1 MAIGSAATALSTYML
16 GDVINAAYVDRNF
29 RTIVWFSVAVAAIFA
44 IKGAATYGHLVI
56 LSRIGNAILANNQR
70 QLFAKLMQENLG
82 FFSSRHSSE
91 FLTRMTM
98 GAAAIAQVLNL
109 LITSVG
115 RDVLTLIGLVT
126 VMVVQD
132 PFLSLI
138 AFVVAPPAIFVISK
152 LVRRVKRLA
161 RSHFTGNASIQE
173 TMLEAVQ
180 GIRTVKAFT
189 LEDRMKARIDADI
202 DMVEANANKMSRVSH
217 RSSPLMELLGG
228 FAISATLIYS
238 GYRVVETGATPGE
251 FISFLFAFML
261 AYDPARR
268 LARFNVE
275 LNAALIGART
285 LIEIIDS
292 PATEPGDLDKPAL
305 RLADARIELRNVTF
319 SYRPGETVLDHISL
333 TAEPG
338 KVTALVG
345 PSGGGKS
352 TILNLIL
359 RLSDLPQG
367 ATDGTILIDGQTI
380 QDVSRHSLRKQIG
393 YVGQDVFLFRGTVRE
408 NIAFGKPGA
417 TETDIVAAAT
427 AAFAHDFI
435 SAFPLGYDTPVGEH
449 GTQLSGGQRQRIAIA
464 RALIKDAPIILLDE
478 ATAALD
484 SESERQVQN
493 AIDELC
499 KGRTTLVIAHRLHTI
514 MHADTIHVIESGR
527 LVESGSHD
535 ELIQKNGRYASLH
548 RIQHSDGEAPSAPK
562 PPELAD
568 KPSRRFGFPFLSL
581 KERS

>member
-29 RTIVWFSVAVAAIFA
+29 NTILWFSLAVAAIFA

-70 QLFAKLMQENLG
+70 KLFAKLMHENLD

-98 GAAAIAQVLNL
+98 GAAAIAQVLHL

-138 AFVVAPPAIFVISK
+138 ALVVAPPAIFVLSK
-152 LVRRVKRLA
+152 LVRRVKGLA
-161 RSHFTGNASIQE
+161 RGHFTGNASIQE
-173 TMLEAVQ
+173 TMLEAIQ

-189 LEDRMKARIDADI
+189 LEDRMRARIDANI
-202 DMVEANANKMSRVSH
+202 AMVEANANKMSRVSH
-217 RSSPLMELLGG
+217 RSSPLMEVVGG
-228 FAISATLIYS
+228 IAISATLIYS

-261 AYDPARR
+261 AYDPAKR

-275 LNAALIGART
+275 LNAALVGART

-292 PATEPGDLDKPAL
+292 PASEPDDGTKPAL
-305 RLADARIELRNVTF
+305 SLTHGQIELRDVTF
-319 SYRPGETVLDHISL
+319 AYRPGENVLDGVSF

-359 RLSDLPQG
+359 RLSDLTQG
-367 ATDGTILIDGQTI
+367 AILIDGQTI
-380 QDVSRHSLRKQIG
+380 QNVSRTSLRSQIG

-417 TETDIVAAAT
+417 MDAEIVAAAK

-449 GTQLSGGQRQRIAIA
+449 GTQVSGGQRQRIAIA
-464 RALIKDAPIILLDE
+464 RALIKDARIILLDE

-484 SESERQVQN
+484 SESEQQVQN

-499 KGRTTLVIAHRLHTI
+499 KGRTTLVIAHRLQTI
-514 MHADTIHVIESGR
+514 RHADTIHVIEDGR
-527 LVESGSHD
+527 LVESGNHD
-535 ELIQKNGRYASLH
+535 DLLRKDGRYASFH
-548 RIQHSDGEAPSAPK
+548 RLQHRGTEP
-562 PPELAD
+562 LA
-568 KPSRRFGFPFLSL
+568 LTNNVA
-581 KERS
+581 

>member
-1 MAIGSAATALSTYML
+1 MALGSGATALSTYML

-29 RTIVWFSVAVAAIFA
+29 QTIVWFSVAVALVFA
-44 IKGAATYGHLVI
+44 VKGAANYGHLVI
-56 LSRIGNAILANNQR
+56 LSRIGNAILASNQR
-70 QLFAKLMQENLG
+70 NLFAKLMRENLA
-82 FFSSRHSSE
+82 FFSDRHSSE

-98 GAAAIAQVLNL
+98 GAASIAQVLNL

-115 RDVLTLIGLVT
+115 RDVLTLVGLIT
-126 VMVVQD
+126 VMVIQD
-132 PFLSLI
+132 PLLSLI
-138 AFVVAPPAIFVISK
+138 AFVVAPPAVFVLSK
-152 LVRRVKRLA
+152 LVRRVKGLA
-161 RSHFTGNASIQE
+161 RGHFTGNASIQE
-173 TMLEAVQ
+173 TMLEAIQ

-202 DMVEANANKMSRVSH
+202 GAVEANANKMSRVSH
-217 RSSPLMELLGG
+217 RSSPLMEVLGG

-238 GYRVVETGATPGE
+238 GYRVVETGAKPGE

-261 AYDPARR
+261 AYDPAKR

-285 LIEIIDS
+285 LIDIIDS
-292 PATEPGDLDKPAL
+292 PATEPDDTGKPAL
-305 RLADARIELRNVTF
+305 VVGEGRIELQNVTF
-319 SYRPGETVLDHISL
+319 AYRPGEHVLNDVSL
-333 TAEPG
+333 VAAPG

-359 RLSDLPQG
+359 RLSELKQG
-367 ATDGTILIDGQTI
+367 EIRIDGQAI
-380 QDVSRHSLRKQIG
+380 QHASRKSLRSQIG
-393 YVGQDVFLFRGTVRE
+393 YVGQDVFLFRGTIRE

-417 TETDIVAAAT
+417 TESEIVAAAS

-435 SAFPLGYDTPVGEH
+435 SAFPRGYDTPVGEH

-464 RALIKDAPIILLDE
+464 CALIKNAPIILLDE

-484 SESERQVQN
+484 SESEQQVQK

-514 MHADTIHVIESGR
+514 MHADTIHVIEEGR

-535 ELIQKNGRYASLH
+535 ALLQLDGRYASFH
-548 RIQHSDGEAPSAPK
+548 RLQHRGSGSLAPA
-562 PPELAD
+562 ENVA
-568 KPSRRFGFPFLSL
+568 
-581 KERS
+581 